1 MAQWLR
7 FDELLNGD
15 LMNMTSLRSGDQSA
29 YRYVDWSLHKL
40 YKNSSNRAH
49 QVMNC

>member
-15 LMNMTSLRSGDQSA
+15 LMNMTSLRTA
-29 YRYVDWSLHKL
+29 T
-40 YKNSSNRAH
+40 
-49 QVMNC
+49 